1 MLSFTFFFC
10 MGQPYTM
17 EEVYKVFVPFILINI

>member
-1 MLSFTFFFC
+1 MLTFTFC